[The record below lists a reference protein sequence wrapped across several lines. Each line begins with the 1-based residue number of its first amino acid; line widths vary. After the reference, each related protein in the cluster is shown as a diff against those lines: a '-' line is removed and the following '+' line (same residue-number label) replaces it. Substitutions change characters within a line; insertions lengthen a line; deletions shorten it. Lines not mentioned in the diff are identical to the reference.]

1 MNRLKLRS
9 WEEFNRWAI
18 SMYTESLK
26 SDRYSVF
33 SNGKDVIIMT
43 DTKRRGKI
51 GWARKLPNDP
61 LDKRIGI
68 GIAYARLKGIPIPE
82 VIEYKSIRLNS
93 LKNGD
98 KFYITDVHS
107 NLNEYYLI
115 GYDCINDS
123 YLAVNSDTGMRRE
136 FYSTDCMNF
145 LVEKEK

>member
-82 VIEYKSIRLNS
+82 VIEYKSIRLS
-93 LKNGD
+93 FLKNGD
-98 KFYITDVHS
+98 KFYIIDVHS

-136 FYSTDCMNF
+136 FHSTDCMNF

>member
-26 SDRYSVF
+26 SNRYSVF
-33 SNGKDVIIMT
+33 SNGKDIIIMT

-82 VIEYKSIRLNS
+82 VVEYKSIRLS
-93 LKNGD
+93 FLKNGD
-98 KFYITDVHS
+98 KFYVTEYS

-136 FYSTDCMNF
+136 FHSTDCMNF

>member
-1 MNRLKLRS
+1 MNRLKFRS

-43 DTKRRGKI
+43 DTKSRGKI

-61 LDKRIGI
+61 LDKRIGT

-82 VIEYKSIRLNS
+82 VIEYKSIRLSS

-98 KFYITDVHS
+98 KFYITEYS

-136 FYSTDCMNF
+136 FHSTDCMNF

>member
-1 MNRLKLRS
+1 MNRLRS

-82 VIEYKSIRLNS
+82 VIEYEIINS
-93 LKNGD
+93 LSLLKNGD
-98 KFYITDVHS
+98 KFYITDVYS

-115 GYDCINDS
+115 GYDCMNDS
-123 YLAVNSDTGMRRE
+123 YLAVNGDTGVRRE
-136 FYSTDCMNF
+136 FPSTYCRNF

>member
-18 SMYTESLK
+18 SMYTKSLK

-33 SNGKDVIIMT
+33 SNGKDIIIMT

-82 VIEYKSIRLNS
+82 VVEYKSIKLS
-93 LKNGD
+93 FLKNGD
-98 KFYITDVHS
+98 KFYIVEYGE
-107 NLNEYYLI
+107 LKEYYLI

-123 YLAVNSDTGMRRE
+123 YLAVNSDTGMRKE
-136 FYSTDCMNF
+136 FHSTDCMNY
-145 LVEKEK
+145 LAEKEK

>member
-1 MNRLKLRS
+1 MNRLKFRS
-9 WEEFNRWAI
+9 WEEFNCWAI

-26 SDRYSVF
+26 SNRYSVF

-68 GIAYARLKGIPIPE
+68 GIAYARLKDIPIPK
-82 VIEYKSIRLNS
+82 VVEYKSTKLS
-93 LKNGD
+93 FLKNGD
-98 KFYITDVHS
+98 KFYVTDVQS

-123 YLAVNSDTGMRRE
+123 YIVVNSDTGMRRE
-136 FYSTDCMNF
+136 FYSTDCRNY

>member
-1 MNRLKLRS
+1 MNRLRS

-33 SNGKDVIIMT
+33 SNGKDLIIVT

-61 LDKRIGI
+61 LVKRIGT

-82 VIEYKSIRLNS
+82 VIEYKSIRLSS

-136 FYSTDCMNF
+136 FYSTDRMSF

>member
-18 SMYTESLK
+18 SMNDQSLK

-82 VIEYKSIRLNS
+82 VIEYVPIRLNS

-136 FYSTDCMNF
+136 FYSTDRMNF

>member
-1 MNRLKLRS
+1 MNRMKLRS

-82 VIEYKSIRLNS
+82 VVEYKTINRLSS

-98 KFYITDVHS
+98 KFYITEYS

-123 YLAVNSDTGMRRE
+123 YLVVNSDTGMRRE
-136 FYSTDCMNF
+136 FHSTDCMNF

>member
-1 MNRLKLRS
+1 MNKLRS

-33 SNGKDVIIMT
+33 SNGKDLIIMT

-51 GWARKLPNDP
+51 GWARKLHNDP
-61 LDKRIGI
+61 LDKRIGT

-82 VIEYKSIRLNS
+82 VVEHESIRLSS

-98 KFYITDVHS
+98 KFYITEYG
-107 NLNEYYLI
+107 NLKEYYLI

-123 YLAVNSDTGMRRE
+123 YLAVDSELGMRRE
-136 FYSTDCMNF
+136 FPSTYCRNF

>member
-1 MNRLKLRS
+1 MNRLKFRS

-26 SDRYSVF
+26 SNRYSVF

-68 GIAYARLKGIPIPE
+68 GIAYARLKGIPIPK
-82 VIEYKSIRLNS
+82 VVEYKLIKLSF

-98 KFYITDVHS
+98 KFYITEYGE
-107 NLNEYYLI
+107 LKEYYLI

-123 YLAVNSDTGMRRE
+123 YLVVNSDTGMRRE
-136 FYSTDCMNF
+136 FHSTDCMNY

>member
-1 MNRLKLRS
+1 MNRMKLRS

-18 SMYTESLK
+18 AMNEQSLK
-26 SDRYSVF
+26 SNRYSVF
-33 SNGKDVIIMT
+33 SNGKDLIIMT

-61 LDKRIGI
+61 LDKRIGT
-68 GIAYARLKGIPIPE
+68 GIAYARLKGISIPE
-82 VIEYKSIRLNS
+82 VVDYKTINRLSS

-98 KFYITDVHS
+98 KFYITEYS

>member
-1 MNRLKLRS
+1 MNRLKFRS
-9 WEEFNRWAI
+9 WEEFNCWAI

-26 SDRYSVF
+26 SNRYSVF

-68 GIAYARLKGIPIPE
+68 GIAYARLKDIPIPK
-82 VIEYKSIRLNS
+82 VVEYKLIKLSF

-98 KFYITDVHS
+98 KFYITEYGE
-107 NLNEYYLI
+107 LKEYYLI

-123 YLAVNSDTGMRRE
+123 YLVVNSDTGMRRE
-136 FYSTDCMNF
+136 FHSTDCMNY